1 MLMLMQLEK
10 KILKKHHNTYT
21 SLKVH
26 IKTNKTLRELN
37 TLISQHNSR
46 TKLGNL
52 ASITNQVLHLCL
64 KQGSKLHVLQ
74 VIVSKNQPQFTE
86 PAFSSLNSSSIAPF
100 LSPLFNAFYLINSH
114 DNRPHLLNQIYSL
127 SIALPLWYN
136 TPRLKIHIAN
146 SVFRQLNEIQSLQL
160 KSIFGQSLHHFV
172 CGVKPNSLKGCCSL
186 THVLQTCCRNFGSKP
201 PRTGTTQLQNCT
213 KITDFRLSV
222 LNRLSH
228 QPHDSQTFGHFYS
241 QIYVEPG
248 PSHFSKLV
256 HFTMVYNFAMEPLI
270 QNSMNQSQMNSKL
283 GILLQFS
290 SQN

>member
-114 DNRPHLLNQIYSL
+114 DNRPYLLNQIYSL

-160 KSIFGQSLHHFV
+160 KVHLWAVFTPLCVWGQ
-172 CGVKPNSLKGCCSL
+172 PQL
-186 THVLQTCCRNFGSKP
+186 T
-201 PRTGTTQLQNCT
+201 
-213 KITDFRLSV
+213 
-222 LNRLSH
+222 
-228 QPHDSQTFGHFYS
+228 
-241 QIYVEPG
+241 
-248 PSHFSKLV
+248 
-256 HFTMVYNFAMEPLI
+256 
-270 QNSMNQSQMNSKL
+270 
-283 GILLQFS
+283 
-290 SQN
+290 

>member
-1 MLMLMQLEK
+1 MK
-10 KILKKHHNTYT
+10 F
-21 SLKVH
+21 SLC
-26 IKTNKTLRELN
+26 N
-37 TLISQHNSR
+37 
-46 TKLGNL
+46 
-52 ASITNQVLHLCL
+52 
-64 KQGSKLHVLQ
+64 
-74 VIVSKNQPQFTE
+74 
-86 PAFSSLNSSSIAPF
+86 
-100 LSPLFNAFYLINSH
+100 
-114 DNRPHLLNQIYSL
+114 
-127 SIALPLWYN
+127 W
-136 TPRLKIHIAN
+136 
-146 SVFRQLNEIQSLQL
+146 

-172 CGVKPNSLKGCCSL
+172 CGVNPNSLKGCCSL

-290 SQN
+290 SQNWIKKIQLCPAWQSNFSQPFLQLLHSNRPSSHYQSYSLDIALLL